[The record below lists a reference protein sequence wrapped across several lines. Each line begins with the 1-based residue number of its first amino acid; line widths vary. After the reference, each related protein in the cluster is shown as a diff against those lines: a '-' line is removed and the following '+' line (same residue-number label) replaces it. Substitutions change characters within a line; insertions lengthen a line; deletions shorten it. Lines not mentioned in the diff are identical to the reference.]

1 MPGDSRPAGGPGL
14 PQVRRV
20 VSEIPGPRSR
30 ELLARQR
37 GLVPAGV
44 GAALPVFVEAAGGGV
59 IVDVDGNSFIDF
71 GSGIAVTTVGNSAPA
86 VTERAAAQ
94 LRRFTHTCFLV
105 NPYESYLD
113 VCEKLNELVP
123 IAGEKRTIL
132 VNSGAEAVENA
143 VKIARSATGRP
154 GVVVFDHGFH
164 GRTLLTMSLTAK
176 NTPYKQG
183 FGPFAPEVH
192 RAPMAYPYRWP
203 TGPDRCAEEAAAAL
217 VDLLDRQVGADNVAA
232 VLIEP
237 IQGEG
242 GFVVPAPG
250 FLGRVA
256 EICRGRGILLIVDEI
271 QSGIARTGRMFACEH
286 EGVRPDLIT
295 TAKGLAGGLPL
306 GAVTGRAE
314 LMDAVPAGGLGGT
327 FSGNPVACAA
337 ALGVFEEIE
346 TRRLVER
353 AREIGAIM
361 LASLGEL
368 ARRHPAV
375 GDVRGRGAMIA
386 IELVEPAGDRL
397 PDPGLAARVARR
409 CHENGL
415 LVLTAGSYGNVLRFL
430 PPLSISDALLR
441 EGLSVLAEAVGKEAD
456 AAVA

>member
-1 MPGDSRPAGGPGL
+1 MSGLSQPVGGPDL
-14 PQVRRV
+14 AQVRRV

-37 GLVPAGV
+37 SLVPAGV
-44 GAALPVFVEAAGGGV
+44 GATLPVFVEAAGGGV

-86 VTERAAAQ
+86 VAERAAAQ

-113 VCEKLNELVP
+113 VCEKLNELAP
-123 IAGEKRTIL
+123 IPGEKRTIL

-143 VKIARSATGRP
+143 VKIARAATGRP
-154 GVVVFDHGFH
+154 GIVVFDHAFH

-176 NTPYKQG
+176 NKPYKQG

-203 TGPDRCAEEAAAAL
+203 TGPARCAEEAAYAL
-217 VDLLDRQVGADNVAA
+217 ADLLDRQVGAENVAA
-232 VLIEP
+232 VLVEP

-250 FLGRVA
+250 FLRSVA
-256 EICRGRGILLIVDEI
+256 NICRARGILLIVDEI

-286 EGVRPDLIT
+286 EGIQPDLIT

-314 LMDAVPAGGLGGT
+314 LMDAVAAGGLGGT
-327 FSGNPVACAA
+327 FSGNPVACEA

-346 TRRLVER
+346 AHDLRER
-353 AREIGAIM
+353 AREIGATM
-361 LASLGEL
+361 LEHLGEL
-368 ARRHPAV
+368 ADTYAAI

-386 IELVEPAGDRL
+386 IELVEPEGDRVPA
-397 PDPGLAARVARR
+397 PDLAARVARR

-430 PPLSISDALLR
+430 PPLSISDALLE
-441 EGLSVLAEAVGKEAD
+441 EGLAVLGEAIAKGLASI
-456 AAVA
+456 A

>member
-1 MPGDSRPAGGPGL
+1 MPGASRPVGGPDL
-14 PQVRRV
+14 AQVRRI

-59 IVDVDGNSFIDF
+59 IVDADGNSFIDF

-86 VTERAAAQ
+86 VAERAAAQ

-113 VCEKLNELVP
+113 VCEKLNELAPVP
-123 IAGEKRTIL
+123 GEKRTIL

-143 VKIARSATGRP
+143 VKVARAATGRP
-154 GVVVFDHGFH
+154 GVVVFDHAFH

-176 NTPYKQG
+176 NKPYKQG

-203 TGPDRCAEEAAAAL
+203 TSPERCAEEAAYAL
-217 VDLLDRQVGADNVAA
+217 ADLLDRQVGADNVAA
-232 VLIEP
+232 VLVEP

-250 FLGRVA
+250 FLRSVA
-256 EICRGRGILLIVDEI
+256 DICRTRGILLIVDEI
-271 QSGIARTGRMFACEH
+271 QAGIARTGRMFACEH
-286 EGVRPDLIT
+286 EGIRPDLIT

-327 FSGNPVACAA
+327 FSGNPVACEA
-337 ALGVFEEIE
+337 ALGVFEEIQAHD
-346 TRRLVER
+346 LLER
-353 AREIGAIM
+353 AREIGDTM
-361 LASLGEL
+361 LEFFDRLSD
-368 ARRHPAV
+368 RYPIV
-375 GDVRGRGAMIA
+375 GDVRGRGAMTA
-386 IELVEPAGDRL
+386 IELVEADGARVPA
-397 PDPGLAARVARR
+397 PDLAARVARR
-409 CHENGL
+409 CHADGL

-430 PPLSISDALLR
+430 PPLSISDALLA
-441 EGLSVLAEAVGKEAD
+441 EGLSVLGEAVEKEMAR
-456 AAVA
+456 AV

>member
-1 MPGDSRPAGGPGL
+1 MPGASRPVGGPEL
-14 PQVRRV
+14 AQVRRV
-20 VSEIPGPRSR
+20 VSKIPGPRSR

-37 GLVPAGV
+37 SLVPAGV
-44 GAALPVFVEAAGGGV
+44 GSTLPVFVEAAGGGV
-59 IVDVDGNSFIDF
+59 IVDADGNSFIDF

-113 VCEKLNELVP
+113 VCEKLNELTPVP
-123 IAGEKRTIL
+123 GEKRTIL

-143 VKIARSATGRP
+143 VKIARAATGRP
-154 GVVVFDHGFH
+154 GIVVFDHAFH

-176 NTPYKQG
+176 NQPYKQG
-183 FGPFAPEVH
+183 FGPFAPEVY

-203 TGPDRCAEEAAAAL
+203 TGPERCAEEAAYAL
-217 VDLLDRQVGADNVAA
+217 ADLLDRQVGADNVAA
-232 VLIEP
+232 VVVEP

-250 FLGRVA
+250 FLNSVA
-256 EICRGRGILLIVDEI
+256 NICRARGILLIVDEI
-271 QSGIARTGRMFACEH
+271 QAGIARTGRMFACEH
-286 EGVRPDLIT
+286 EGIQPDLIT

-327 FSGNPVACAA
+327 FSGNPVACEA
-337 ALGVFEEIE
+337 ALGVFQEIE
-346 TRRLVER
+346 AHDLLER
-353 AREIGAIM
+353 AREIGDIM
-361 LASLGEL
+361 LEFLGEL
-368 ARRHPAV
+368 SDRCPVV
-375 GDVRGRGAMIA
+375 GEVRGRGAMIA
-386 IELVEPAGDRL
+386 IELVEADGDRVPA
-397 PDPGLAARVARR
+397 PDLAARVARR
-409 CHENGL
+409 CHADGL

-430 PPLSISDALLR
+430 PPLSISDALLE
-441 EGLSVLAEAVGKEAD
+441 EGLSLLGEAVEKEMAST
-456 AAVA
+456 V

>member
-1 MPGDSRPAGGPGL
+1 MPGASRPVGGPGL
-14 PQVRRV
+14 AQVRRV

-44 GAALPVFVEAAGGGV
+44 GAVLPVFVEAAGGGV
-59 IVDVDGNSFIDF
+59 IVDADGNSFIDF

-86 VTERAAAQ
+86 VAERAAAQ

-113 VCEKLNELVP
+113 VCEKLNELAP
-123 IAGEKRTIL
+123 IPGEKRTIL

-143 VKIARSATGRP
+143 VKIARAATGRP
-154 GVVVFDHGFH
+154 GIVVFDHGFH

-176 NTPYKQG
+176 NKPYKQG

-203 TGPDRCAEEAAAAL
+203 GSPERCAEEAASAL
-217 VDLLDRQVGADNVAA
+217 ADLLDRQVGADNVAA

-242 GFVVPAPG
+242 GFIVPAPG

-256 EICRGRGILLIVDEI
+256 EICRSRGILLIVDEI
-271 QSGIARTGRMFACEH
+271 QAGIARTGRMFACEH
-286 EGVRPDLIT
+286 EGIRPDLIT

-327 FSGNPVACAA
+327 FSGSPVACEA
-337 ALGVFEEIE
+337 ALGVFDEIE
-346 TRRLVER
+346 AGDLLER
-353 AREIGAIM
+353 AREIGDTM
-361 LASLGEL
+361 LEFLGGL
-368 ARRHPAV
+368 SDRHPV
-375 GDVRGRGAMIA
+375 IGDVRGRGAMIA
-386 IELVEPAGDRL
+386 VELVEQDGDRVPA
-397 PDPGLAARVARR
+397 PDLAARIAKR
-409 CHENGL
+409 CHADGL

-430 PPLSISDALLR
+430 PPLSISDALLE
-441 EGLSVLAEAVGKEAD
+441 EGLTVLGEAIAKETAC
-456 AAVA
+456 AG

>member
-1 MPGDSRPAGGPGL
+1 MPGASRPVGGPDL
-14 PQVRRV
+14 AQVRRI

-59 IVDVDGNSFIDF
+59 IVDADGNSFIDF

-86 VTERAAAQ
+86 VAERAAAQ

-113 VCEKLNELVP
+113 VCEKLNELAPVP
-123 IAGEKRTIL
+123 GEKRTIL

-143 VKIARSATGRP
+143 VKVARAATGRP
-154 GVVVFDHGFH
+154 GVVVFDHAFH

-176 NTPYKQG
+176 NKPYKQG

-203 TGPDRCAEEAAAAL
+203 TSPERCAEEAAYAL
-217 VDLLDRQVGADNVAA
+217 ADLLDRQVGADNVAA
-232 VLIEP
+232 VLVEP

-250 FLGRVA
+250 FLSRVA
-256 EICRGRGILLIVDEI
+256 DICRTRGILLIVDEI
-271 QSGIARTGRMFACEH
+271 QAGIARTGRMFACEH
-286 EGVRPDLIT
+286 EGIRPDLIT
-295 TAKGLAGGLPL
+295 TGKGLAGGLPL

-327 FSGNPVACAA
+327 FSGNPVACEA
-337 ALGVFEEIE
+337 ALGVFEEIQAHD
-346 TRRLVER
+346 LLER
-353 AREIGAIM
+353 AREIGDTM
-361 LASLGEL
+361 LEFFGRLSD
-368 ARRHPAV
+368 RYPIV
-375 GDVRGRGAMIA
+375 GDVRGRGAMTA
-386 IELVEPAGDRL
+386 IEMVEADGYRVPA
-397 PDPGLAARVARR
+397 PDLAARVARR
-409 CHENGL
+409 CHADGL

-430 PPLSISDALLR
+430 PPLSISDTLLE
-441 EGLSVLAEAVGKEAD
+441 EGLSVLGEAVEKEMAR
-456 AAVA
+456 AV